1 MKETYEVI
9 LLGAGSSIRLGTL
22 ENKVMLMLND
32 RPVYD
37 YALNLFIEDDCCE
50 QVIFVVQ
57 QEDQANIKNQL
68 LKLYNSLP
76 KKLTFVQGGKERQY
90 SVENGLS
97 ALNNPKD
104 GYVLV
109 HDAARPFIDK
119 EMINELFETVKVEKA
134 VILAIPAKDTI
145 KVVRNSEVH
154 QTLHRPV
161 IWQVQTPQMF
171 KSELLIQAHKQASV
185 DEFVGNEEGEL
196 VERMNHPVKVLE
208 GKDKNFKITTAT
220 DFMIAEA
227 IAERTREQGIS
238 SI

>member
-9 LLGAGSSIRLGTL
+9 LLGAGSSVRFGAVG
-22 ENKVMLMLND
+22 NKVLSQLNN

-37 YALNLFIEDDCCE
+37 YALNLFLEDERCD

-57 QEDQANIKNQL
+57 EEDQIQIEDQL
-68 LKLYNSLP
+68 MHLYGEKPQKLV
-76 KKLTFVQGGKERQY
+76 FVRGGTERQY
-90 SVENGLS
+90 SVGNGLA
-97 ALNNPKD
+97 ALLNPKD

-119 EMINELFETVKVEKA
+119 DIINELFESVKFEKA

-145 KVVRNSEVH
+145 KVVRNNEVH

-161 IWQVQTPQMF
+161 IWQVQTPQAF
-171 KSELLIQAHKQASV
+171 KSELLIKAHEQADY
-185 DEFVGNEEGEL
+185 DEFIGNEEGEL
-196 VERMNHPVKVLE
+196 VERLNQPVKVLE

-227 IAERTREQGIS
+227 IVERIQV
-238 SI
+238 

>member
-9 LLGAGSSIRLGTL
+9 LLGAGSSLRLGTL
-22 ENKVMLMLND
+22 ENKIMLMLRD

-37 YALNLFIEDDCCE
+37 YALNLFIEDERCE

-57 QEDQANIKNQL
+57 KEDLENIKNQL
-68 LKLYNSLP
+68 LKLYNLVP
-76 KKLTFVQGGKERQY
+76 KKITFVHGGTERQY
-90 SVENGLS
+90 SVENGLK
-97 ALNNPKD
+97 ALNNSED

-119 EMINELFETVKVEKA
+119 EMINKLFQTMKLEKA
-134 VILAIPAKDTI
+134 VIFAIPAKDTI
-145 KVVRNSEVH
+145 KVVRNNEVH

-171 KSELLIQAHKQASV
+171 RSKLLLQAHRQAAV

-227 IAERTREQGIS
+227 IVEQTN
-238 SI
+238 